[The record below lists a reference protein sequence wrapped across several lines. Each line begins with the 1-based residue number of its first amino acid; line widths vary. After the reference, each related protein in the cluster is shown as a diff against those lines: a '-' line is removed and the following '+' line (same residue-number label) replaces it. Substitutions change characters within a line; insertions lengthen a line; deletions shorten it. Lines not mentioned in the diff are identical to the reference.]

1 MTTTTTS
8 SVTVTSIA
16 TTLLSSLV
24 TQNDSLL
31 TTTTMEN
38 VLNTTTVK
46 HRGILNQLFLQTI
59 GCQIITGFFA
69 WAALCITVHHVMHN
83 NNKSPFY
90 SSSFKENT
98 YFSHKQKSWR
108 KLSKSHRIWDPH
120 FRIVKNPKS
129 HNSFLCEFLTVLA
142 KKKQKI
148 IIMNLPLLGK
158 NGGGNSPKIKKKS
171 HVIFVIFTCDFW
183 KSHVK
188 LVFWFCFVFHTNLDK
203 NHEIFIRIFFIFMWK
218 EYFC

>member
-98 YFSHKQKSWR
+98 YFSHKQK
-108 KLSKSHRIWDPH
+108 
-120 FRIVKNPKS
+120 VGENCQNPKS

-171 HVIFVIFTCDFW
+171 HVIFVIFTCDF
-183 KSHVK
+183 
-188 LVFWFCFVFHTNLDK
+188 
-203 NHEIFIRIFFIFMWK
+203 
-218 EYFC
+218 